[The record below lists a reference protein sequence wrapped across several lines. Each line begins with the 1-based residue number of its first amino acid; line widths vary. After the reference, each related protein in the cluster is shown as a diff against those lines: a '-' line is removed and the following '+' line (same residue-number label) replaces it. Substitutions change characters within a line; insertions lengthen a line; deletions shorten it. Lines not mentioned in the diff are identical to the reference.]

1 LEYISFALLI
11 AAPFLAAPMYDS
23 IERKVKASIQS
34 RVGPLGLVRS
44 FLQSWFD
51 LAKLLSK
58 ELVLTSYGIALITTL
73 ELLFL
78 AITVPTLQVFILAPQ
93 LQWIAAL
100 FLTFL
105 SISSAFS
112 LLRAVSLDNPFSSIG
127 AFREFYITLAVE
139 GFFLPSLAMMLLLE
153 GPVML
158 RLPLF
163 CIVALSCYVLS
174 GRTPFDIAEA
184 EPEIASGVYIELSG
198 PLLAIATYSLHIKR
212 YVLAEILSYALLK
225 LIGITSTSF
234 VLLVV
239 LLLTPITWIIFGVIS
254 VMLGRTR
261 VDVGPITLLKVMLIL
276 MLFALISMLLM
287 VRQA

>member
-1 LEYISFALLI
+1 MEYISSALLI

-58 ELVLTSYGIALITTL
+58 ELVLTSYGIALITIL

-78 AITVPTLQVFILAPQ
+78 AITVLTLQVFILAPQ

-112 LLRAVSLDNPFSSIG
+112 LLRAVCLDNPFSSIG

-139 GFFLPSLAMMLLLE
+139 GFFLSSLAMMLLLE
-153 GPVML
+153 GSVML

-234 VLLVV
+234 ALLVV

-276 MLFALISMLLM
+276 MLFVFISMLLM